1 MGSRPLTCLKMACAL
16 FSLGLILTTSTTSLA
31 DDLEPLLGDPDLSKV
46 NFYLWT
52 PENPVDHQEVQ
63 LDLVSLL
70 ESNFDPARPTKIL
83 SHGWNSHGR
92 GYGQDFAP
100 IFLEVG
106 DYNIFS
112 IDWGDLENWVYP
124 TAAIRTTAVGRHAA
138 VLVQLMVEAG
148 STLADV
154 HLVGHSL
161 GAHVVGFLGKKV
173 QDLGLGKV
181 ARVTGLDPAKPL
193 FEFANATGRIDK
205 GDADFVDIIHT
216 NSGNL
221 WEGCLSF
228 QRNLG
233 HIDFYPAGGSHQ
245 PGCTEA
251 CLGQAC
257 VDFPI
262 EDLIK
267 GGCSHERANQYFK
280 ESIRS
285 FDSVQGTEFVASAC
299 TSYEDWGAGVCCG
312 DQEKAV
318 MGEWLQPFFPSSSS
332 SFYLEVGEN
341 PPYAQGDQGLPC

>member
-1 MGSRPLTCLKMACAL
+1 MGSRPLTRLKMACAL
-16 FSLGLILTTSTTSLA
+16 FSLGLILTTSATSLA
-31 DDLEPLLGDPDLSKV
+31 DPEPLLEDPDLSKV

-70 ESNFDPARPTKIL
+70 ESNFDPTRPTKIL

-112 IDWGDLENWVYP
+112 IDWGDLESWISYP

-138 VLVQLMVEAG
+138 GLVQLMVEAG

-181 ARVTGLDPAKPL
+181 ARVTGLDPAKPM
-193 FEFANATGRIDK
+193 FEAATEKGRIDK
-205 GDADFVDIIHT
+205 GDAEFVDIIHT

-221 WEGCLSF
+221 WDGCLSF
-228 QRNLG
+228 PEALG
-233 HIDFYPAGGSHQ
+233 HIDFYPGGGSHQ
-245 PGCTEA
+245 KNGLRPGCTEICFGA
-251 CLGQAC
+251 TCTNATI
-257 VDFPI
+257 D
-262 EDLIK
+262 DLIK
-267 GGCSHERANQYFK
+267 GGCSHTRANSYFR
-280 ESIRS
+280 ESIESRS
-285 FDSVQGTEFVASAC
+285 RDGDEFVG
-299 TSYEDWGAGVCCG
+299 TSCSTWEDWQAGLCCG
-312 DQEKAV
+312 GQEVV
-318 MGEWLQPFFPSSSS
+318 MGEWL
-332 SFYLEVGEN
+332 
-341 PPYAQGDQGLPC
+341 

>member
-1 MGSRPLTCLKMACAL
+1 MGSRSLTRLKMACVL

-70 ESNFDPARPTKIL
+70 ESNFDPVRPTKIL

-112 IDWGDLENWVYP
+112 IDWGDLESWISYP

-138 VLVQLMVEAG
+138 GLVQLMVEAG

-154 HLVGHSL
+154 HLVGH
-161 GAHVVGFLGKKV
+161 G
-173 QDLGLGKV
+173 LGLGKV

-193 FEFANATGRIDK
+193 FELANATGRIDK
-205 GDADFVDIIHT
+205 GDAEFVDIIHT

-228 QRNLG
+228 AKNLG
-233 HIDFYPAGGSHQ
+233 HVDFYPAGG
-245 PGCTEA
+245 
-251 CLGQAC
+251 
-257 VDFPI
+257 
-262 EDLIK
+262 
-267 GGCSHERANQYFK
+267 
-280 ESIRS
+280 
-285 FDSVQGTEFVASAC
+285 
-299 TSYEDWGAGVCCG
+299 
-312 DQEKAV
+312 
-318 MGEWLQPFFPSSSS
+318 
-332 SFYLEVGEN
+332 
-341 PPYAQGDQGLPC
+341 

>member
-1 MGSRPLTCLKMACAL
+1 MVGTVPPTIVCTSLSHLKFQPFSSHYLLYLLYSAMQFMRIQLHCRLISRPLTRLRMACVL

-31 DDLEPLLGDPDLSKV
+31 DPEPLLGDPDLSKV

-106 DYNIFS
+106 DFNIFS
-112 IDWGDLENWVYP
+112 IDWGDLESWISYP

-138 VLVQLMVEAG
+138 GLVQLMVEAG

-193 FEFANATGRIDK
+193 FELANATGRIDRYDWK
-205 GDADFVDIIHT
+205 ERDNF
-216 NSGNL
+216 
-221 WEGCLSF
+221 
-228 QRNLG
+228 
-233 HIDFYPAGGSHQ
+233 
-245 PGCTEA
+245 
-251 CLGQAC
+251 
-257 VDFPI
+257 
-262 EDLIK
+262 
-267 GGCSHERANQYFK
+267 CS
-280 ESIRS
+280 
-285 FDSVQGTEFVASAC
+285 
-299 TSYEDWGAGVCCG
+299 
-312 DQEKAV
+312 
-318 MGEWLQPFFPSSSS
+318 
-332 SFYLEVGEN
+332 
-341 PPYAQGDQGLPC
+341 

>member
-1 MGSRPLTCLKMACAL
+1 MVGTVSLTIVCTSLSHLKFQPFSSHYLLYLLYSAMQFIHCRLISRPLTRLKMACVL
-16 FSLGLILTTSTTSLA
+16 FFLGLILTTSTTSLA
-31 DDLEPLLGDPDLSKV
+31 DDPEPLLGDPDLSKV

-181 ARVTGLDPAKPL
+181 ARLTGLDPAKPL
-193 FEFANATGRIDK
+193 FEFANETGRIDK
-205 GDADFVDIIHT
+205 YDWKERD
-216 NSGNL
+216 NL
-221 WEGCLSF
+221 
-228 QRNLG
+228 
-233 HIDFYPAGGSHQ
+233 
-245 PGCTEA
+245 
-251 CLGQAC
+251 
-257 VDFPI
+257 
-262 EDLIK
+262 
-267 GGCSHERANQYFK
+267 CS
-280 ESIRS
+280 
-285 FDSVQGTEFVASAC
+285 
-299 TSYEDWGAGVCCG
+299 
-312 DQEKAV
+312 
-318 MGEWLQPFFPSSSS
+318 
-332 SFYLEVGEN
+332 
-341 PPYAQGDQGLPC
+341 

>member
-1 MGSRPLTCLKMACAL
+1 MTIVCTSLSHLKFQPFSSHYLLYLLYSAMQFIHCRLISRPLTRLKMACVL

-181 ARVTGLDPAKPL
+181 ARLTGLDPAKPL
-193 FEFANATGRIDK
+193 FELANATGRIDK
-205 GDADFVDIIHT
+205 YV
-216 NSGNL
+216 
-221 WEGCLSF
+221 
-228 QRNLG
+228 
-233 HIDFYPAGGSHQ
+233 
-245 PGCTEA
+245 
-251 CLGQAC
+251 
-257 VDFPI
+257 
-262 EDLIK
+262 
-267 GGCSHERANQYFK
+267 
-280 ESIRS
+280 
-285 FDSVQGTEFVASAC
+285 
-299 TSYEDWGAGVCCG
+299 
-312 DQEKAV
+312 
-318 MGEWLQPFFPSSSS
+318 
-332 SFYLEVGEN
+332 
-341 PPYAQGDQGLPC
+341 

>member
-1 MGSRPLTCLKMACAL
+1 MGSSPLTRLGMACVL

-31 DDLEPLLGDPDLSKV
+31 DPEPLLGDPDLSKV

-112 IDWGDLENWVYP
+112 IDWGDLESWISYP

-138 VLVQLMVEAG
+138 GLVQLMVEAG

-193 FEFANATGRIDK
+193 FELANATGRIDK
-205 GDADFVDIIHT
+205 DVPI
-216 NSGNL
+216 L
-221 WEGCLSF
+221 WTSSTRTAAIFGKAASPLLKILAMLTFTQQGGRTSPAALKLV
-228 QRNLG
+228 LG
-233 HIDFYPAGGSHQ
+233 RP
-245 PGCTEA
+245 
-251 CLGQAC
+251 
-257 VDFPI
+257 V
-262 EDLIK
+262 
-267 GGCSHERANQYFK
+267 
-280 ESIRS
+280 
-285 FDSVQGTEFVASAC
+285 
-299 TSYEDWGAGVCCG
+299 
-312 DQEKAV
+312 
-318 MGEWLQPFFPSSSS
+318 
-332 SFYLEVGEN
+332 
-341 PPYAQGDQGLPC
+341 